1 MSSGKAVLITP
12 GLAVPTKH
20 MHAHIHVNTSTHT
33 HTHTTL
39 ATALEEHR
47 TVISCILHRNKK
59 FLDICPRRKDFIFS
73 VLGILK
79 GTPTAFQLCKQAII
93 LGDVECKII
102 VYLQRVSRSLSLC
115 SSCFLSVYQVIAIS
129 SVSSKCAGLKGRIL
143 NSIVPSCIFIWILNL
158 LFDMN
163 VPWYVTGSI
172 NKTNSD
178 LHMNMGYCSI
188 DWHAL
193 IVSKMMTLKTL
204 YDAVFLGF
212 LAIASGYLVL
222 VLYRHHW
229 QVQHIHNTKLN
240 PSISPVI
247 SATKVIL
254 LLMIIFI
261 SFYSASSIFVNVR
274 ATNSGGTLGEVE
286 DPSAQSGNLLMVSG
300 LALTPLGGTLSFLR
314 SQGALQ
320 LCLT

>member
-1 MSSGKAVLITP
+1 MQSSEDILCIFSFLQIITGVFGNFLFLYLNGFNLITTQRIRP
-12 GLAVPTKH
+12 IDLIFINLAFS
-20 MHAHIHVNTSTHT
+20 HI
-33 HTHTTL
+33 L
-39 ATALEEHR
+39 L
-47 TVISCILHRNKK
+47 IL
-59 FLDICPRRKDFIFS
+59 F
-73 VLGILK
+73 K

-261 SFYSASSIFVNVR
+261 SFYSASSIFVNVVDY
-274 ATNSGGTLGEVE
+274 SKGKTLWMIHFSVFL
-286 DPSAQSGNLLMVSG
+286 NLCYPTICPFVLINKKNYSSLNFG
-300 LALTPLGGTLSFLR
+300 CNYKLWSHLSEQEGI
-314 SQGALQ
+314 SNHHQV
-320 LCLT
+320 